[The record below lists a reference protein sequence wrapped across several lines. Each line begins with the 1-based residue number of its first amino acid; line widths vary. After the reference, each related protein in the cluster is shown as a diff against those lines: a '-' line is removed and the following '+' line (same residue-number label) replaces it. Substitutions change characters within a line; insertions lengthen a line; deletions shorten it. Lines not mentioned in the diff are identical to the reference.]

1 MDVRSEIALNEAIS
15 ERVCKPG
22 HTYNEVTKR
31 CYPVTGGSGG
41 GSKGSADQAVK
52 AEVAMRTSQGLSK

>member
-1 MDVRSEIALNEAIS
+1 MDVRKEIAINEAIS

-22 HTYNEVTKR
+22 HTYNPVTKR

-41 GSKGSADQAVK
+41 GSKQSANQAVK
-52 AEVAMRTSQGLSK
+52 VEVAQRASQGLSE